1 MKRKEKH
8 ESIGAV
14 RERERESNRLKKLKE
29 KTWNKTRQKTWN
41 KGAKNRS
48 VCSCQIRFFVLFLYA
63 KI

>member
-14 RERERESNRLKKLKE
+14 RESESNRLKKLKE

-48 VCSCQIRFFVLFLYA
+48 VCSCQISFFVLFLYA